1 MRCLQ
6 HVLWRGALA
15 VGLLVSGGTG
25 AMLMPQG
32 EAPVCKA
39 ATEHAARIHINAT
52 GTATVQAAGTTA
64 GYSDQRIVIKTANA
78 ARTTC

>member
-32 EAPVCKA
+32 EAPACQA
-39 ATEHAARIHINAT
+39 ASEHATWTRSNAI
-52 GTATVQAAGTTA
+52 GTATVRAVGTAAR
-64 GYSDQRIVIKTANA
+64 YSDQRIVIQPVPAPHTG
-78 ARTTC
+78 

>member
-32 EAPVCKA
+32 EAPACEA
-39 ATEHAARIHINAT
+39 ASGHATWTHSNAT
-52 GTATVQAAGTTA
+52 ATATVQAVGATTR
-64 GYSDQRIVIKTANA
+64 YSNQRIVIQTAPA
-78 ARTTC
+78 AHTC

>member
-25 AMLMPQG
+25 AMLMPQR
-32 EAPVCKA
+32 EAPACEA
-39 ATEHAARIHINAT
+39 ASGHATWTRSNS
-52 GTATVQAAGTTA
+52 TATTTIQSAGSTA
-64 GYSDQRIVIKTANA
+64 RYGDQRIVIQAAPA
-78 ARTTC
+78 ARSTC